1 MPMYLRH
8 TQEVRLAELP
18 DHIRNKLAEHAESRQ
33 IVLGNPRAWVT
44 RSQNPPASSAFGKL
58 LRRRANPVDPDE
70 EHYTVVLLH
79 PTQILVVTDGAK
91 RGTAVLSLP
100 LAQASVVPG
109 SGLSATLNPATT
121 GLGADAGG
129 FTITGFSGEQVGSFY
144 VGLGPE
150 VAAVECFSAVQSAI
164 STAKNRTS

>member
-1 MPMYLRH
+1 
-8 TQEVRLAELP
+8 VRLAELP
-18 DHIRNKLAEHAESRQ
+18 DHIRNELTEHAESRQ
-33 IVLGNPRAWVT
+33 IVLGNPRVWVT

-100 LAQASVVPG
+100 LAQASVAPG
-109 SGLSATLNPATT
+109 SALATLDPA
-121 GLGADAGG
+121 GADAAG
-129 FTITGFSGEQVGSFY
+129 FTITGFPGEQAGSFY

-164 STAKNRTS
+164 TAAKNPPA

>member
-1 MPMYLRH
+1 MPIYLRH

-18 DHIRNKLAEHAESRQ
+18 DHIRKKLTEHAESRQ
-33 IVLGNPRAWVT
+33 IVLGNPRVWVT
-44 RSQNPPASSAFGKL
+44 RSQNPPASTAFGKL

-100 LAQASVVPG
+100 LAQASVDFG
-109 SGLSATLNPATT
+109 TGLSATLNPAA
-121 GLGADAGG
+121 ADAGG
-129 FTITGFSGEQVGSFY
+129 FTITGFPGEQAGSFY

-164 STAKNRTS
+164 TAAKNPGA